1 MSKKYNPRPETAD
14 LLKHAYDISQSVPY
28 EVTTRWVFYQLVQLY
43 GFPKSAYG
51 KLKGILSKARHSFY
65 EGWAPDTLTDDS
77 REIVELEGGFD
88 TIADWVVAMG
98 DQVPNFPA
106 VRHQDCI
113 LQIWFEAAAMRSQF
127 EYYVG
132 DLRIDL
138 VPFGGDPSIRHKWN
152 VARRLQN
159 FHKKYDKPI
168 VILYFGDYDPKGL
181 QIPESA
187 LKHIWHWTG
196 ELKGVSDTLK
206 KLNDNMWS
214 TADGKF
220 RYIRV
225 GINKS
230 HVGSMDIPENPEK
243 PGTYQWEALKD
254 EMAGKFILDAIKP
267 FWSKAK
273 VDETELHEQRHAR
286 PWKRYVREHRRA
298 ILKSIEESVKAQE
311 AEE

>member
-1 MSKKYNPRPETAD
+1 
-14 LLKHAYDISQSVPY
+14 
-28 EVTTRWVFYQLVQLY
+28 
-43 GFPKSAYG
+43 
-51 KLKGILSKARHSFY
+51 
-65 EGWAPDTLTDDS
+65 
-77 REIVELEGGFD
+77 
-88 TIADWVVAMG
+88 
-98 DQVPNFPA
+98 
-106 VRHQDCI
+106 
-113 LQIWFEAAAMRSQF
+113 MRSQF
-127 EYYVG
+127 EYYLG

-152 VARRLQN
+152 VARRLQS
-159 FHKKYDKPI
+159 FHKRYDKPI

-187 LKHIWHWTG
+187 LKHIWQWTG

-243 PGTYQWEALKD
+243 PGTYQWEALSD
-254 EMAGKFILDAIKP
+254 DMAQKLILDAVGP
-267 FWSKAK
+267 YWSKEKVAK
-273 VDETELHEQRHAR
+273 TEAEENADGDV
-286 PWKRYVREHRRA
+286 WKRYIRKHLRR
-298 ILKSIEESVKAQE
+298 ILKETEQIR
-311 AEE
+311 